1 LKRLIKIEDSR
12 IFKSTT
18 TALSDVREF
27 VTDRAISFGFGDK
40 EVSEITLAVDEA
52 CTNVIR
58 HAYKG
63 NPEAKFEVRVLAS
76 GIEFEIVVRDWGA
89 SFKPEE
95 VPVPDIKDRMKRHK
109 AGGLGIFLMRKLMD
123 TVEYHAEDPA
133 RGDRE
138 TANEVRLVRYLKD
151 EPKA

>member
-1 LKRLIKIEDSR
+1 MKRSDKIDDSR
-12 IFKSTT
+12 IFRSIT

-27 VTDRAISFGFGDK
+27 VNERAISFGFGDK

-52 CTNVIR
+52 CTNVIK

-63 NPEAKFEVRVLAS
+63 NPETKFEVRILAS

-89 SFKPEE
+89 SFRPEE
-95 VPVPDIKDRMKRHK
+95 VPVPDVRDRMKKHK

-123 TVEYHAEDPA
+123 SVEYHAEEPV
-133 RGDRE
+133 RGDRNA
-138 TANEVRLVRYLKD
+138 ANEVRLVRYLKN
-151 EPKA
+151 EPKS

>member
-1 LKRLIKIEDSR
+1 MKKLDKINESR

-27 VTDRAISFGFGDK
+27 INQRAIDFGFADR

-52 CTNVIR
+52 CTNVIK

-63 NPEAKFEVRVLAS
+63 NPETEFEIRIIAS
-76 GIEFEIVVRDWGA
+76 GIEFEIVVRDWGD
-89 SFKPEE
+89 SFDPEK
-95 VPVPDIKDRMKRHK
+95 VPVPNIKEKFGRHR

-123 TVEYHAEDPA
+123 TVEYH
-133 RGDRE
+133 GGSS
-138 TANEVRLVRYLKD
+138 TNEVRLVRYLRN
-151 EPKA
+151 E

>member
-1 LKRLIKIEDSR
+1 MKRLDKIADSR

-18 TALSDVREF
+18 TALSDVRDF
-27 VTDRAISFGFGDK
+27 VNERAVNFGFGDK

-52 CTNVIR
+52 CTNVVK

-63 NPEAKFEVRVLAS
+63 NPETKFEVRVLAS
-76 GIEFEIVVRDWGA
+76 GIEFEIIVRDWGA

-95 VPVPDIKDRMKRHK
+95 VPVPDIKDRMKKHK

-123 TVEYHAEDPA
+123 TVEYHAEDA
-133 RGDRE
+133 GGNRA
-138 TANEVRLVRYLKD
+138 TANEVRLVRYLRN
-151 EPKA
+151 EPRI

>member
-1 LKRLIKIEDSR
+1 LKKVDKIEDSR
-12 IFKSTT
+12 IFNSTT

-27 VTDRAISFGFGDK
+27 VNEHAIDFGFGDK

-52 CTNVIR
+52 CTNVIK

-63 NPEAKFEVRVLAS
+63 DPETRFEVKVLAS
-76 GIEFEIVVRDWGA
+76 GIEFEVVVRDWGA

-95 VPVPDIKDRMKRHK
+95 IPIPDIKDRMKKHK

-123 TVEYHAEDPA
+123 TVEYHAEDPV
-133 RGDRE
+133 RGNRE
-138 TANEVRLVRYLKD
+138 TANEVRLVRYLRN
-151 EPKA
+151 EPKV

>member
-1 LKRLIKIEDSR
+1 MKKLDKINESR

-27 VTDRAISFGFGDK
+27 INQRTIDFGFGDR

-52 CTNVIR
+52 CTNVIK

-63 NPEAKFEVRVLAS
+63 NPETEFEIKIIAS
-76 GIEFEIVVRDWGA
+76 GIEFEIVVRDWGD
-89 SFKPEE
+89 SFDPEN
-95 VPVPDIKDRMKRHK
+95 VPVPDIKEKIKKHR

-123 TVEYHAEDPA
+123 TVEYH
-133 RGDRE
+133 GGNI
-138 TANEVRLVRYLKD
+138 ANEVRLVRYLRN
-151 EPKA
+151 E